1 MKKPRLI
8 DWQENLLKKDVE
20 EIIKKMNFQ
29 KAVSYSI
36 GWDFLILCISLAVSN
51 FFPFRDEKC
60 KIWFLAVEIIILA
73 IPFLFIGIK
82 EMIRKFYVF
91 IGKVL
96 KVKSGDL
103 LIKSYIDLFDNK
115 ICYFVLMSSSYY
127 EFILAEDDLDEK
139 ILLFQELC
147 YYQNK
152 SIDMLYSINPI
163 IDKVFYSDYSRKQ
176 NKVGLHRLIA
186 VEKIIEKNSRKIEE
200 LSECFQDD
208 CRIQMQVEENK
219 RYLYYFDDFKKT
231 IKKYF
236 GNY

>member
-1 MKKPRLI
+1 
-8 DWQENLLKKDVE
+8 
-20 EIIKKMNFQ
+20 
-29 KAVSYSI
+29 
-36 GWDFLILCISLAVSN
+36 
-51 FFPFRDEKC
+51 
-60 KIWFLAVEIIILA
+60 
-73 IPFLFIGIK
+73 
-82 EMIRKFYVF
+82 
-91 IGKVL
+91 
-96 KVKSGDL
+96 
-103 LIKSYIDLFDNK
+103 
-115 ICYFVLMSSSYY
+115 
-127 EFILAEDDLDEK
+127 
-139 ILLFQELC
+139 
-147 YYQNK
+147 
-152 SIDMLYSINPI
+152 MLYSINPI